1 MKKYFCILLLMVAPI
16 IFSEGLS
23 AQKLWTLEECI
34 GYALDNNLQIKRQ
47 ELQTEVAK
55 NNLDQSKLNFLP
67 DLGAKGYHQIGT
79 GPNQNNVSF
88 DKVTSSAGSVSFGGN
103 LNLFSGLQKI
113 YNVKMNRFTYLGK
126 MKNLEKA
133 KNDISLTIASAYL
146 QILFSNE
153 LLDVSK
159 NQLVISDLQVEKT
172 QKLVDVGNL
181 AKGSLLEIQA
191 QAAADEASVTSS
203 QNQLNLSY
211 ISLAQILDLDTVS
224 NFKIYIP
231 SELNV
236 PNNFIDDPDS
246 IYRIAYN
253 NLPEIKSAEFQ
264 LKSSQF
270 QLAIARGVRYPTLD
284 LSGSV
289 GSNYNLKLSDSTGNI
304 PISKQLNDQFYKQVS
319 LTLNIPIFTKYVTQ
333 TNISNAKIGVKDNE
347 FALKQAQLSLRKDI
361 EQAYADA
368 LAAFQNYKSREK
380 SAAAYEENFKYVQQ
394 KFDVGL
400 INSVDYNVAKNNYT
414 KAKSD
419 FLQAKYEFIF
429 KTKILEF
436 YKGNVIK
443 L

>member
-1 MKKYFCILLLMVAPI
+1 MVAPI
-16 IFSEGLS
+16 IFSEGIS

-67 DLGAKGYHQIGT
+67 DLGANGDHQIGT
-79 GPNQNNVSF
+79 GPNQNSLTFNQTT
-88 DKVTSSAGSVSFGGN
+88 TSEGNMYLSSHFSVFKG
-103 LNLFSGLQKI
+103 FQKI
-113 YNVKMNRFTYLGK
+113 NNLRTSKYNYLGTK
-126 MKNLEKA
+126 ENLEKA
-133 KNDISLTIASAYL
+133 KNNISLTIASAYL

-236 PNNFIDDPDS
+236 PSNFFDDPDS
-246 IYRIAYN
+246 IYRIAVN
-253 NLPEIKSAEFQ
+253 NLPEIKSAEYQ

-270 QLAIARGVRYPTLD
+270 QLASARGSRYPTLD
-284 LSGSV
+284 LSGTI
-289 GSNYNLKLSDSTGNI
+289 GSNYYLKSNDSTINTPFG
-304 PISKQLNDQFYKQVS
+304 KQLNDQFYKQVS

-333 TNISNAKIGVKDNE
+333 TNISNAKIDVKDNE
-347 FALKQAQLSLRKDI
+347 FALKQAQLSLRKEI

-380 SAAAYEENFKYVQQ
+380 SADAYEENFKYVQQ

-436 YKGNVIK
+436 YKGNAIK

>member
-1 MKKYFCILLLMVAPI
+1 MKKYFCILLLMAVPI

-67 DLGAKGYHQIGT
+67 DLGANGYHQIGT
-79 GPNQNNVSF
+79 GPNQNSVSF
-88 DKVTSSAGSVSFGGN
+88 DKVSSSVGGFSVVGN

-113 YNVKMNRFTYLGK
+113 NNVKMNRFNYLGT

-133 KNDISLTIASAYL
+133 KNDISLTIALAYL

-153 LLDVSK
+153 LLEESK
-159 NQLVISDLQVEKT
+159 NQLVISNLQVEKT

-191 QAAADEASVTSS
+191 QAAADEANVTSY
-203 QNQLNLSY
+203 QNQLNLAY
-211 ISLAQILDLDTVS
+211 ISLTQILDLDTVK
-224 NFKIYIP
+224 NFQINIP
-231 SELNV
+231 SVLNV
-236 PNNFIDDPDS
+236 PNSFIDDPDS
-246 IYRIAYN
+246 IYRIAVN
-253 NLPEIKSAEFQ
+253 NLPEIKSADFQ
-264 LKSSQF
+264 LKSSKY
-270 QLAIARGVRYPTLD
+270 QLAIARGSRFPVLDFGGTL
-284 LSGSV
+284 
-289 GSNYNLKLSDSTGNI
+289 GSNYDLKLTSISFGNQI
-304 PISKQLNDQFYKQVS
+304 NDQFFKQIS
-319 LTLNIPIFTKYVTQ
+319 FNLTVPIFTKYVTQ
-333 TNISNAKIGVKDNE
+333 TKISNAKIGVKDNE
-347 FALKQAQLSLRKDI
+347 FALKQAQLSLRKEI

-380 SAAAYEENFKYVQQ
+380 SATAYEENFKYIQQ

-400 INSVDYNVAKNNYT
+400 INSVDYNVSKNDYT

-436 YKGNVIK
+436 YKGNTIK

>member
-1 MKKYFCILLLMVAPI
+1 MKKYFYTILLTVVPI
-16 IFSEGLS
+16 IYSQEIK
-23 AQKLWTLEECI
+23 AQKVWTLEECI

-47 ELQTEVAK
+47 SLLTDEAK
-55 NNLDQSKLNFLP
+55 NNLDQSKFTFLP
-67 DLGAKGYHQIGT
+67 DLGVNGNHQIGT
-79 GPNQNNVSF
+79 GPNSNSYSV
-88 DKVTSSAGSVSFGGN
+88 DKAAFNGGGFSVDSR
-103 LNLFSGLQKI
+103 LNLFSGFRRI
-113 YNVKMNRFTYLGK
+113 NNVKMYNYNYLGTK
-126 MKNLEKA
+126 KNLEKA
-133 KNDISLTIASAYL
+133 QNDISLTIASAYL

-153 LLDVSK
+153 ILEVSK
-159 NQLVISDLQVEKT
+159 NQLMISNLQVGKT

-191 QAAADEASVTSS
+191 QAAADEASVTSA

-211 ISLAQILDLDTVS
+211 ISLTQFLDLDTVA
-224 NFKIYIP
+224 NFKIFIP
-231 SELNV
+231 SELSL
-236 PNNFIDDPDS
+236 PENFIEDPDS
-246 IYRIAYN
+246 IYRIAVN
-253 NLPEIKSAEFQ
+253 NLPQIKSAEFQ
-264 LKSSQF
+264 LKSSRY
-270 QLAIARGVRYPTLD
+270 QLAIARGSRLPVLD
-284 LSGSV
+284 LCGSL
-289 GSNYNLKLSDSTGNI
+289 GSKYNLKLSDSTGKI
-304 PISKQLNDQFYKQVS
+304 PLGRQIDDQYYKQLS
-319 LTLNIPIFTKYVTQ
+319 LNLSIPIFTRYVTQ
-333 TNISNAKIGVKDNE
+333 TSINNAKIAVKDNE
-347 FALKQAQLSLRKDI
+347 FALKQEQLSLRKEI

-400 INSVDYNVAKNNYT
+400 INSVDYNVAKNNYA